1 MNLFFSIT
9 CDKVNCRFLNGSKIG
24 LFISERYFWVV
35 IHDYLLQ
42 KIQLY
47 NNKMPYGYLS
57 TIFHILNGLALLA
70 SGWAKKHPSTNKQNK
85 ESCDFDLSTEKTQK
99 ISDWHQSIL
108 TCHSG
113 LKSFTNEHSYFYIS
127 YYLVHK
133 VQSFLK
139 QWMHYLQ

>member
-24 LFISERYFWVV
+24 LFYIRKIFLSGDSWLFTTKNTTVQQQNALRILVNNFS
-35 IHDYLLQ
+35 YLEWS
-42 KIQLY
+42 
-47 NNKMPYGYLS
+47 S
-57 TIFHILNGLALLA
+57 TFSFRVG
-70 SGWAKKHPSTNKQNK
+70 KKHQSTNKQNK
-85 ESCDFDLSTEKTQK
+85 ESCDFDLSTENPQK